1 MNSEGEASQIE
12 WDDAPKKFFGKIN
25 PVPPFA
31 GFLKPNIR
39 ELTDTIINLET
50 VNPIEF
56 FGVNNGK
63 LDILKKKFP
72 LLKILSRGTQLKLS
86 GAPEHIESAREKIEL
101 IVSYLERNG
110 HMSENYFE
118 QVLGGDDTETVDHFT
133 ERNPSEVL
141 VFGPNG
147 KSVRARTANQKKLAA
162 EAEKN
167 DIVFAIGPAGTGK
180 TYTAVALAV
189 RALKNKQVKK
199 IILTRPAVEAGE
211 SLGFLPG
218 DLKEKIDPYLRPLYD
233 ALDDM
238 IPADKLGY
246 YMTTRTIEIAPLAY
260 MRGRTLDNAFI
271 ILDEAQNA
279 TDLQLKMFL
288 TQIGANAKA
297 IITSNMTQVDLPRNQ
312 RSGLVTAVRILK
324 NIDGIAHIELDE
336 EDVVRHR
343 LVKHILRAYTK
354 EHEKENK
361 EQEKK

>member
-1 MNSEGEASQIE
+1 M
-12 WDDAPKKFFGKIN
+12 
-25 PVPPFA
+25 
-31 GFLKPNIR
+31 
-39 ELTDTIINLET
+39 TDTIINLET

-86 GAPEHIESAREKIEL
+86 GAPEQVENAREKIDL
-101 IVSYLERNG
+101 IVQYLERNG

-118 QVLGGDDTETVDHFT
+118 QILGGDDADTIDHFI
-133 ERNPSEVL
+133 ERNPNDIL

-147 KSVRARTANQKKLAA
+147 KSVRARTANQKKLVQQ
-162 EAEKN
+162 AEKN

-211 SLGFLPG
+211 NLGFLPG

-246 YMTTRTIEIAPLAY
+246 YMSTRTIEIAPLAY

-279 TDLQLKMFL
+279 TDLQIKMFL
-288 TQIGANAKA
+288 TRIGANAKA
-297 IITSNMTQVDLPRNQ
+297 IITGDITQVDLPRNQ
-312 RSGLVTAVRILK
+312 RSGLQTAVRILN

-336 EDVVRHR
+336 DDVVRHK
-343 LVKHILRAYTK
+343 LVKQILRAYERERK
-354 EHEKENK
+354 ED
-361 EQEKK
+361 EKKHEQK